1 MTYISIL
8 NYNTGEV
15 FIYTVNDENIEDYV
29 SDISFGCFAD
39 WLENDQFVIM
49 QSTGLFDKNGRML
62 TLGAFGRK
70 VSPAVGNIQAAGENL
85 WQAREALC
93 EQLPF
98 IVTQHEAHLGY

>member
-1 MTYISIL
+1 MIVC
-8 NYNTGEV
+8 G
-15 FIYTVNDENIEDYV
+15 IYVNLAPKEGY
-29 SDISFGCFAD
+29 FYLT
-39 WLENDQFVIM
+39 LEQ
-49 QSTGLFDKNGRML
+49 GLFDKNGRML

-98 IVTQHEAHLGY
+98 IVTQHVANLGY